1 MDNDDTCSNSN
12 RRIIEDRRSGTDTRS
27 DTEKQLIGERR
38 SAVDRRSEK
47 KNIQASVRPPNEQL
61 GLFARRLRR
70 ALGSERGREFFGVA
84 RGEYDFSIYPDVL
97 RTLEWLETSA
107 SWGTEESAQPAN
119 LEKITLRK
127 ALSRNE
133 N

>member
-1 MDNDDTCSNSN
+1 MDNDDTNLNSN
-12 RRIIEDRRSGTDTRS
+12 GRIVGDRRSGTDTRS
-27 DTEKQLIGERR
+27 DAEKQLIGERR
-38 SAVDRRSEK
+38 SAPDRRSER
-47 KNIQASVRPPNEQL
+47 KNIQGCVRPPNDQL
-61 GLFARRLRR
+61 ALFARRLRR

-107 SWGTEESAQPAN
+107 SRGTEESAQPPN

-127 ALSRNE
+127 ARSRNE
-133 N
+133 P

>member
-12 RRIIEDRRSGTDTRS
+12 RRIFEDRRSGTDARS

-38 SAVDRRSEK
+38 SAVDRQSER

-61 GLFARRLRR
+61 ALFARRLRR

-107 SWGTEESAQPAN
+107 GWGTEESGQPAN
-119 LEKITLRK
+119 LEKINLRK

>member
-1 MDNDDTCSNSN
+1 MDNDDTNLNSN
-12 RRIIEDRRSGTDTRS
+12 GRIVGDRRSGTDTRS
-27 DTEKQLIGERR
+27 DAQKQLIGKRR
-38 SAVDRRSEK
+38 SAPDRRSET
-47 KNIQASVRPPNEQL
+47 KNIQACVRPPNEQL
-61 GLFARRLRR
+61 ALFARRLRR

-107 SWGTEESAQPAN
+107 SRGTEESAQPPN

-127 ALSRNE
+127 ARSRNE
-133 N
+133 P

>member
-1 MDNDDTCSNSN
+1 MNNDDTCSHSNS
-12 RRIIEDRRSGTDTRS
+12 RIIEDRRSGTDTRS

-38 SAVDRRSEK
+38 CAVDRRSER
-47 KNIQASVRPPNEQL
+47 KNIQAGVRPPNEQL
-61 GLFARRLRR
+61 ALFARRLRR

-107 SWGTEESAQPAN
+107 SLGTEESAQPPN
-119 LEKITLRK
+119 LENITLRK

-133 N
+133 T